1 MSSVFPHP
9 TGPARLGKKMWKPTS
24 TELVTP
30 ATRLPVMRAGDMKA
44 ILRVMRPLDGTIAD
58 PVLRR
63 RRLVA
68 DLCRLVGMS
77 VGAELAPVNS
87 RSAKPFHAT
96 SDLPPRL
103 GQTLELLLNGASEKQ
118 VANQLK
124 LSRHTVHGYV
134 KALYRLYGISSR
146 AELLA
151 RHLKR

>member
-1 MSSVFPHP
+1 MMSEDFPERLTP
-9 TGPARLGKKMWKPTS
+9 SSISQARL
-24 TELVTP
+24 P
-30 ATRLPVMRAGDMKA
+30 APVVRMGNMKS
-44 ILRVMRPLDGTIAD
+44 ILKIMRPLDSTIPD

-77 VGAELAPVNS
+77 VGAEFSSQPLRARGVS
-87 RSAKPFHAT
+87 DQKP
-96 SDLPPRL
+96 DLPPRL
-103 GQTLELLLNGASEKQ
+103 IQTLELLLSGSSEKQ
-118 VANQLK
+118 VARKMN

-134 KALYRLYGISSR
+134 KSLYRHYRVSSR